1 MGIRQAV
8 TRTLTSWL
16 PPDEQRRMATTVV
29 AWLCA
34 DLPQCEQRE
43 MIERLA
49 PRLAA
54 RIRKGQFG
62 LRLVIYW
69 HLLRLPPLR
78 WLQPGIEQTGIA
90 PQDELTGRHP
100 FDWRKIGQLAN
111 TELPTWPMRRNGLS
125 YIMIQVRAHLP
136 VRCHARWKG
145 AKRS

>member
-1 MGIRQAV
+1 MGIRQAM
-8 TRTLTSWL
+8 TRTLMGWL
-16 PPDEQRRMATTVV
+16 PPDEQTRMAAAVV

-34 DLPQCEQRE
+34 DLPPCEQRE

-78 WLQPGIEQTGIA
+78 WLQPGIEQAGIA
-90 PQDELTGRHP
+90 PDGELAGP
-100 FDWRKIGQLAN
+100 ALA
-111 TELPTWPMRRNGLS
+111 
-125 YIMIQVRAHLP
+125 
-136 VRCHARWKG
+136 
-145 AKRS
+145 